1 MKQTLKNLILTA
13 LFLFGSAS
21 ALETEKLTLKNN
33 NIIEYKQVPKNVDN
47 FADMF
52 QDGMLYGRLRSN
64 MFYWK
69 WEEERPGKTD
79 DNHAWGVGGSL
90 QYNTAYFY
98 GFGARAGFYTTHA
111 ISTENGE
118 NILDIFFD
126 SGKAGKDT
134 YARAYGSG
142 AHIDV
147 LALAYLEYKLAQTDI
162 RYGRQTFE
170 STLIRSND
178 TKMIPN
184 TFEGFAVESN
194 DLPETRLR
202 AAYFTRQKLR
212 DHREFHSVIAFGSY
226 LKLDPV
232 AGIVV
237 PNRGD
242 GLENDDA
249 ASHRGLTRQNIEASG
264 AKVDPGMI
272 VLTAENRSIKGL
284 QLNFDGMYIDEFV
297 SSAIGEINY
306 KIEWGNEGWALTPGI
321 RYMKQWDEGAG
332 KIGGASLLGRFSRS
346 SNPSTNALASYNN
359 PYSIDSSL
367 WAARLKLS
375 KGAGY
380 ITAGYS
386 KIEDAADIIAPW
398 RGFPTGGY
406 TRSMGQYNWTA
417 NTESWMIKAYYHFGK
432 ANILPGFRAAIDYAY
447 MNYDDDKLAA
457 ATITATD
464 RSIIHLDAWQ
474 TFDAVEN
481 LELKLRMAFVNADD
495 YHINSESK
503 DYGSY
508 SEYRFEIN
516 YLF

>member
-1 MKQTLKNLILTA
+1 MKQALKIWILTA
-13 LFLFGSAS
+13 VFLVGSAS

-33 NIIEYKQVPKNVDN
+33 NIINYKQVPKNVDN

-52 QDGMLYGRLRSN
+52 QEGMVYGRLRSN
-64 MFYWK
+64 MFYWN
-69 WEEERPGKTD
+69 WSEERFGKTD

-98 GFGARAGFYTTHA
+98 GFGARAGFYTTHT
-111 ISTENGE
+111 ITTENGE
-118 NILDIFFD
+118 NVLDIFFD

-147 LALAYLEYKLAQTDI
+147 LALAYLEYKLAKTDI
-162 RYGRQTFE
+162 RYGRQIFE

-178 TKMIPN
+178 TKMVPN
-184 TFEGFAVESN
+184 TFEGLTLESN
-194 DLPETRLR
+194 DLSGTRLR

-212 DHREFHSVIAFGSY
+212 DHREFHSVIAYGSY

-232 AGIVV
+232 TGIVV

-249 ASHRGLTRQNIEASG
+249 ASHRGLTRKNIEARG
-264 AKVDPGMI
+264 AEVDPGMI
-272 VLTAENRSIKGL
+272 VFAAENTSIQGL
-284 QLNFDGMYIDEFV
+284 KLKLDGMYIDKFV
-297 SSAIGEINY
+297 SSAIGEVNY
-306 KIEWGNEGWALTPGI
+306 KIELGDDGWALTPGI

-332 KIGGASLLGRFSRS
+332 KIGGASLLGRFSYS
-346 SNPSTNALASYNN
+346 SQPSADALSSYND
-359 PYSIDSSL
+359 PYGMDSSL
-367 WAARLKLS
+367 LAARLKLS

-380 ITAGYS
+380 VTAGYS

-406 TRSMGQYNWTA
+406 TRSMGQYNWVA
-417 NTESWMIKAYYHFGK
+417 NTKSWMIKTYYDFGK
-432 ANILPGFRAAIDYAY
+432 ANVLSGFRAALDYAY
-447 MNYDDDKLAA
+447 MDYDDDKLSA
-457 ATITATD
+457 ATILATD

-474 TFDAVEN
+474 TFDAVKN
-481 LELKLRMAFVNADD
+481 LELKFRMAIVDADD
-495 YHINSESK
+495 YHISSEPK

-508 SEYRFEIN
+508 SEYRFEVN